1 MELSKSENFVFPKRK
16 NVYKDLLKK
25 DKNVIKYLNE
35 TEIDKLFNLDQHFV
49 HVDHIF
55 DRVFD

>member
-1 MELSKSENFVFPKRK
+1 MQVILVVSEQAHLVFL
-16 NVYKDLLKK
+16 DLLKK

-55 DRVFD
+55 DRVFG